1 MVSLETIEA
10 SAFSRW
16 RLDGQTLLLSLL
28 LGLVCF
34 LVLTPVLWT
43 LFNSFQVSQPW
54 EPAVYGLDGWKEA
67 FSSPG
72 IRQAIYNSFS
82 LTITRQLIA
91 LVMGILLAWVLARTD
106 IPGKGW
112 MELMFWFSFF
122 IPALP
127 VTLGWILALDPK
139 IGIIN
144 GWLAKLPFVDGP
156 LFNIYSFWGIVWTHL
171 ATSTLGVK
179 VMFLTPAFRNLDAA
193 FEEASRVAGASSM
206 ATLGRIIVPIMFPV
220 ILATTAL
227 GLIRSL
233 ETFEIELILGV
244 PVGIEV
250 YATKIHEMITSNP
263 SAGFGPATALSSF
276 FLFVLLLLV
285 VVQHVCT
292 ARSSY
297 TTVSGRFSSRPAS
310 LGRWKWPVFSLVLL
324 IVLTI
329 TVVPIVFLLMGTFM
343 SVFGFFDIPQPWTL
357 EHWSRVL
364 SEPLFFESL
373 KNTLIVALGSAGIGV
388 LFYSV
393 IAYVIVKTRFVGKGV
408 LDFVSWLPWAVPGI
422 LLGVGLL
429 WTFLQTPG
437 LKALYGTVYLMIV
450 AIVIKSMPLGVQMT
464 KTVMLQLGNE
474 LEEASRIC
482 GASWLDTY
490 RRVLFP
496 LLLPMLTV
504 VGLLVFNS
512 AARDISTV
520 VLLGTGDSRTLSLLM
535 LEWAVGGGALEKA
548 TVVGVIIVVI
558 VVVTSLIA
566 RRLGGKMRI
575 GA

>member
-1 MVSLETIEA
+1 MPSQEGIKA
-10 SAFSRW
+10 PAFSRR
-16 RLDGQTLLLSLL
+16 RLDSQALLLSLL

-54 EPAVYGLDGWKEA
+54 ETAVYGLDGWREA

-72 IRQAIYNSFS
+72 IVKAITNSFS
-82 LTITRQLIA
+82 LAITRQFIA
-91 LVMGILLAWVLARTD
+91 LVLGILLAWILARSD
-106 IPGKGW
+106 IPFKQG
-112 MELMFWFSFF
+112 MEILFWFSFF

-144 GWLAKLPFVDGP
+144 AWLAKLPFVEGP

-193 FEEASRVAGASSM
+193 LEEASRVAGAN
-206 ATLGRIIVPIMFPV
+206 AFRTLGRIIVPIMLPA
-220 ILATTAL
+220 ILSTTSL

-285 VVQHVCT
+285 VVQHACT
-292 ARSSY
+292 ARSAY
-297 TTVSGRFSSRPAS
+297 TTVSGRFSTRPMA
-310 LGRWKWPVFSLVLL
+310 LGRWKWPVFGAVLL

-329 TVVPIVFLLMGTFM
+329 TAVPVVFLLMGTFM
-343 SVFGFFDIPQPWTL
+343 SVFGFFDIPHPWTL
-357 EHWSRVL
+357 EHWRRVL

-393 IAYVIVKTRFVGKGV
+393 VAYVIVKTRFAGKGI

-482 GASWLDTY
+482 GASWIETY

-548 TVVGVIIVVI
+548 TVVGAIIVVI

>member
-1 MVSLETIEA
+1 M
-10 SAFSRW
+10 
-16 RLDGQTLLLSLL
+16 
-28 LGLVCF
+28 
-34 LVLTPVLWT
+34 
-43 LFNSFQVSQPW
+43 
-54 EPAVYGLDGWKEA
+54 
-67 FSSPG
+67 
-72 IRQAIYNSFS
+72 
-82 LTITRQLIA
+82 
-91 LVMGILLAWVLARTD
+91 M
-106 IPGKGW
+106 
-112 MELMFWFSFF
+112 
-122 IPALP
+122 
-127 VTLGWILALDPK
+127 
-139 IGIIN
+139 
-144 GWLAKLPFVDGP
+144 
-156 LFNIYSFWGIVWTHL
+156 
-171 ATSTLGVK
+171 
-179 VMFLTPAFRNLDAA
+179 
-193 FEEASRVAGASSM
+193 
-206 ATLGRIIVPIMFPV
+206 
-220 ILATTAL
+220 
-227 GLIRSL
+227 
-233 ETFEIELILGV
+233 
-244 PVGIEV
+244 
-250 YATKIHEMITSNP
+250 
-263 SAGFGPATALSSF
+263 
-276 FLFVLLLLV
+276 
-285 VVQHVCT
+285 
-292 ARSSY
+292 
-297 TTVSGRFSSRPAS
+297 
-310 LGRWKWPVFSLVLL
+310 
-324 IVLTI
+324 
-329 TVVPIVFLLMGTFM
+329 VVPIVFLLMGTFM